1 MNLGFNFLLRILNC
15 NWLLYDFFEYFPFKV
30 ITFEQTFNKLQAIE
44 AWRDEYLI
52 FLIRFSLDIKVLVI
66 YSVQDIFI
74 ESLYVVGLAVDISKN
89 KSSAKEEAMLSQMTL
104 DEVYIL
110 F

>member
-1 MNLGFNFLLRILNC
+1 M
-15 NWLLYDFFEYFPFKV
+15 
-30 ITFEQTFNKLQAIE
+30 
-44 AWRDEYLI
+44 
-52 FLIRFSLDIKVLVI
+52 
-66 YSVQDIFI
+66 QDIFI
-74 ESLYVVGLAVDISKN
+74 ESLYVVGLAVNISKN